1 MNTLKRNLKRLT
13 ALLLCAVMMLGV
25 LPLQLDLSPKASAA
39 WSTQYVEK
47 MRQLGIMAGDGTS
60 MAENRAITRAEMM
73 AMLNRAYGFNRS
85 GSIPFTDVP
94 RGAWY
99 YNDIVTAY
107 NEGIM
112 SGTSAT
118 KASPNGKVTREQA
131 LVLIGNA
138 MRLEMN
144 RGEVTEFTDGRN
156 FSAWSAPYVRSALL
170 AGIISGRPD
179 GSFGPKSHITRGE
192 VACIL
197 SSALGTLINTPG
209 DHSLGGVFGNVT
221 INTAHVTL
229 RDTVIA
235 GDLYLTG
242 GVGLGDVLLDNVR
255 VLGRI
260 VIAGGGEA
268 QIGQDSILLNN
279 VVAQKLQIDPATGQY
294 VSIRALGSTDI
305 PETVVYGSAYIQDDV
320 RDNTKGLR
328 VVSLEG
334 PNGTS
339 FTVAGN
345 LKTVINRTPGS
356 TLTVGDTGNGSA
368 KNVTIDEK
376 ATDSNLV
383 LDINAAVDEVN
394 LDTATHVSGSG
405 DIGKLNVT
413 TDGSQCEILP
423 DEVVVRPGVTTTIQ
437 DMTDVDSEI
446 AKEISSNPRLLEGYP
461 KVRNVAPTTADGY
474 FSVNKAGAIHW
485 ALTNAAIGPLTDEDA
500 ENLINPSDYGSG
512 LMSYGNITA
521 EKSKTEYET
530 SLTGMEAGGTYYLS
544 AVLVDAHKRRSP
556 VKSQKILTPDGTVPA
571 MTSGYP
577 TITDRTPT
585 RNDDNADLPF
595 GEIADLQATVMANKT
610 CDLYYVLL
618 PAGST
623 APQTSEFLSASFV
636 DPYGYGRIH
645 LIKNTMDS
653 FKVNEIDLDLNDIA
667 ESLGEVEEDTSY
679 DLYLWLTDADGT
691 SSSQIIKQTVK
702 TKDITPPKFNLGD
715 MVQTATQATSVRLT
729 NSMNESGTVYWVAVP
744 NGEPY
749 PIPNDGSSPSDPAFL
764 RSDYAKLQ
772 VVNGLNGFKFGKV
785 TVKANTDFNITISG
799 LTKESAYDV
808 YYLGEDAA
816 KNYSDPILKFTAHT
830 LDSTPPSATQ
840 EFESVPEDSP
850 ETPYA
855 DSTINLVFNEDIRYK
870 QPSGSGEPYKDPN
883 LLNLYTNYADAKKQS
898 ATSSETL
905 AAEKLFVDALGDMIV
920 MYDPGTRQP
929 VPERTRTSDPTAEWT
944 VDYRNVR
951 VYKDGAKLVVSFV
964 NLGDSQD
971 SALNLESGASYYF
984 QLKNIADESE
994 SHNAMKTTQ
1003 LPEFTVMS
1011 AEVLISKKDTQ
1022 VDKTIQAQDLDG
1034 NPVEGKGDDNQ
1045 PTQDIPIDISF
1056 TAKPS
1061 STGATADGVYW
1072 DMLFW
1077 FDTSVEFM
1085 LFTRKNGD
1093 TNAPWTLV
1101 GKKDADGKAPT
1112 LSINV
1117 PQGATDLR
1125 GASTVV
1131 SLGDRDFHNI
1141 NEPYQTGGLHCG
1153 LNDQEDAD
1161 EEHISDEKYDY
1172 ALHFVRIGTKEDR
1185 STFNETINGQVTFL
1199 TGTRSALDMLANS
1212 LAISPGIFD
1221 SIVEGKRAGIEDIT
1235 FPKNLDDEERKLAWT
1250 FTDSRPPQFI
1260 NKSPQFTPTDTGVTM
1275 SFTTQPAGMV
1285 YYIISPVYEDGT
1297 AALAPRDG
1305 EFTVNDN
1312 KIKHIATSGAG
1323 CLVDTKG
1330 DLAPDNVTGPV
1341 PGQYEYNGK
1350 TLNTNPDEQDR
1361 DNYYFSFP
1369 SSRTVF
1375 NPSEAGLP
1383 PDELIS
1389 GSSSAGA
1396 APTLVNITGLSP
1408 ETKYYVYL
1416 VTQGGSNILSEVKV
1430 YQFTTKETSR
1440 PIITLNRDGSLVT
1453 VNSTEKADIKWL
1465 VIPDTGSSMN
1475 SLLTA
1480 PFTDAI
1486 GTAGIEKLKEKFAG
1500 DQERIDRYLRNT
1512 DDPNDSTKKK
1522 FRVIDALCENVEG
1535 NTTSTSAGSL
1545 FDLFA
1550 LPTYK
1555 SEVAAYIRNA
1565 ASGGSDTSSAGSG
1578 SVTINQAN
1586 GSQLVNT
1593 NQNNTLSP
1601 ATNYYFLAVGN
1612 TPATIAGGQ
1621 ASDDGFRAIYPVIMT
1636 DNQHPMVTFCA
1647 PNGLSIVGDK
1657 IQGTLQLR
1665 FDENLYWFAGS
1676 GDPKQVVITK
1686 EGTAKP
1692 GPTDKTIDIYPGL
1705 IEYISSTGVD
1715 VVRPAADG
1723 NTITA
1728 VNSMVFSFTDVPV
1741 STGTTRIDISF
1752 DRNLCDWNNNR
1763 LGSADKNEKTPLSI
1777 TISVKE
1783 VPIDPSNPTGDKE
1796 KVIEVSVPKN
1806 WDARTDS

>member
-13 ALLLCAVMMLGV
+13 ALLLCAVMMLGA

-474 FSVNKAGAIHW
+474 FSVNKAGAIYW
-485 ALTNAAIGPLTDEDA
+485 ALTNAAIGPLTDADA

-808 YYLGEDAA
+808 YYLGE
-816 KNYSDPILKFTAHT
+816 
-830 LDSTPPSATQ
+830 
-840 EFESVPEDSP
+840 E
-850 ETPYA
+850 
-855 DSTINLVFNEDIRYK
+855 
-870 QPSGSGEPYKDPN
+870 
-883 LLNLYTNYADAKKQS
+883 LL
-898 ATSSETL
+898 
-905 AAEKLFVDALGDMIV
+905 G
-920 MYDPGTRQP
+920 PHP
-929 VPERTRTSDPTAEWT
+929 
-944 VDYRNVR
+944 
-951 VYKDGAKLVVSFV
+951 
-964 NLGDSQD
+964 
-971 SALNLESGASYYF
+971 
-984 QLKNIADESE
+984 
-994 SHNAMKTTQ
+994 
-1003 LPEFTVMS
+1003 
-1011 AEVLISKKDTQ
+1011 Q
-1022 VDKTIQAQDLDG
+1022 VHG
-1034 NPVEGKGDDNQ
+1034 PH
-1045 PTQDIPIDISF
+1045 P
-1056 TAKPS
+1056 
-1061 STGATADGVYW
+1061 
-1072 DMLFW
+1072 
-1077 FDTSVEFM
+1077 
-1085 LFTRKNGD
+1085 R
-1093 TNAPWTLV
+1093 
-1101 GKKDADGKAPT
+1101 
-1112 LSINV
+1112 
-1117 PQGATDLR
+1117 
-1125 GASTVV
+1125 
-1131 SLGDRDFHNI
+1131 
-1141 NEPYQTGGLHCG
+1141 LH
-1153 LNDQEDAD
+1153 
-1161 EEHISDEKYDY
+1161 
-1172 ALHFVRIGTKEDR
+1172 
-1185 STFNETINGQVTFL
+1185 
-1199 TGTRSALDMLANS
+1199 
-1212 LAISPGIFD
+1212 P
-1221 SIVEGKRAGIEDIT
+1221 
-1235 FPKNLDDEERKLAWT
+1235 
-1250 FTDSRPPQFI
+1250 
-1260 NKSPQFTPTDTGVTM
+1260 
-1275 SFTTQPAGMV
+1275 
-1285 YYIISPVYEDGT
+1285 
-1297 AALAPRDG
+1297 
-1305 EFTVNDN
+1305 
-1312 KIKHIATSGAG
+1312 
-1323 CLVDTKG
+1323 
-1330 DLAPDNVTGPV
+1330 
-1341 PGQYEYNGK
+1341 
-1350 TLNTNPDEQDR
+1350 
-1361 DNYYFSFP
+1361 
-1369 SSRTVF
+1369 
-1375 NPSEAGLP
+1375 
-1383 PDELIS
+1383 
-1389 GSSSAGA
+1389 
-1396 APTLVNITGLSP
+1396 
-1408 ETKYYVYL
+1408 
-1416 VTQGGSNILSEVKV
+1416 
-1430 YQFTTKETSR
+1430 
-1440 PIITLNRDGSLVT
+1440 
-1453 VNSTEKADIKWL
+1453 
-1465 VIPDTGSSMN
+1465 
-1475 SLLTA
+1475 
-1480 PFTDAI
+1480 
-1486 GTAGIEKLKEKFAG
+1486 
-1500 DQERIDRYLRNT
+1500 
-1512 DDPNDSTKKK
+1512 
-1522 FRVIDALCENVEG
+1522 ALCH
-1535 NTTSTSAGSL
+1535 
-1545 FDLFA
+1545 
-1550 LPTYK
+1550 
-1555 SEVAAYIRNA
+1555 
-1565 ASGGSDTSSAGSG
+1565 SG
-1578 SVTINQAN
+1578 V
-1586 GSQLVNT
+1586 
-1593 NQNNTLSP
+1593 
-1601 ATNYYFLAVGN
+1601 
-1612 TPATIAGGQ
+1612 
-1621 ASDDGFRAIYPVIMT
+1621 
-1636 DNQHPMVTFCA
+1636 
-1647 PNGLSIVGDK
+1647 
-1657 IQGTLQLR
+1657 
-1665 FDENLYWFAGS
+1665 
-1676 GDPKQVVITK
+1676 
-1686 EGTAKP
+1686 
-1692 GPTDKTIDIYPGL
+1692 
-1705 IEYISSTGVD
+1705 
-1715 VVRPAADG
+1715 
-1723 NTITA
+1723 
-1728 VNSMVFSFTDVPV
+1728 
-1741 STGTTRIDISF
+1741 
-1752 DRNLCDWNNNR
+1752 
-1763 LGSADKNEKTPLSI
+1763 
-1777 TISVKE
+1777 
-1783 VPIDPSNPTGDKE
+1783 
-1796 KVIEVSVPKN
+1796 
-1806 WDARTDS
+1806 

>member
-13 ALLLCAVMMLGV
+13 ALLLCAVMMLGA

-260 VIAGGGEA
+260 VVAGGGEA

-328 VVSLEG
+328 VISLEG

-376 ATDSNLV
+376 ATNSNLV

-474 FSVNKAGAIHW
+474 FSVNKAGAIYW
-485 ALTNAAIGPLTDEDA
+485 ALTNAAIGPLTDADA

-530 SLTGMEAGGTYYLS
+530 HLTGMEAGGTYYLS

-905 AAEKLFVDALGDMIV
+905 AAEKLFVDALRDMIV

-929 VPERTRTSDPTAEWT
+929 VPERPKDGAENWT

-1093 TNAPWTLV
+1093 TDAPWTLV
-1101 GKKDADGKAPT
+1101 GKKDADGKVPT

-1141 NEPYQTGGLHCG
+1141 NEPYETGGLHCG
-1153 LNDQEDAD
+1153 LNDQLDTAGKP
-1161 EEHISDEKYDY
+1161 ISDEKYDY

-1260 NKSPQFTPTDTGVTM
+1260 SESPKFTPTDTGVRMALTLE
-1275 SFTTQPAGMV
+1275 PEGMV
-1285 YYIISPVYEDGT
+1285 YYIISPVDKDGI
-1297 AALAPRDG
+1297 AALAPRNGKEDLLPEQLKYIANGG
-1305 EFTVNDN
+1305 E
-1312 KIKHIATSGAG
+1312 G
-1323 CLVDTKG
+1323 CLVDDAG
-1330 DLAPDNVTGPV
+1330 NLAPSNVTGPND
-1341 PGQYEYNGK
+1341 QYHYNGK
-1350 TLNTNPDEQDR
+1350 TLNTNEKEPEKEK
-1361 DNYYFSFP
+1361 YYFSSP
-1369 SSRTVF
+1369 SARAVF
-1375 NPSEAGLP
+1375 NPREAGIKEDL
-1383 PDELIS
+1383 LTI
-1389 GSSSAGA
+1389 GSAGA
-1396 APTLVNITGLSP
+1396 GMGTTLVDIDGLSP
-1408 ETKYYVYL
+1408 NTTHYVYL
-1416 VTQGGSNILSEVKV
+1416 VTQGGSNILSEVRL
-1430 YQFTTKETSR
+1430 YQFRTKPITR
-1440 PIITLNRDGSLVT
+1440 PVITLRTSGSNIT
-1453 VNSTEKADIKWL
+1453 I
-1465 VIPDTGSSMN
+1465 SS
-1475 SLLTA
+1475 
-1480 PFTDAI
+1480 D
-1486 GTAGIEKLKEKFAG
+1486 
-1500 DQERIDRYLRNT
+1500 
-1512 DDPNDSTKKK
+1512 
-1522 FRVIDALCENVEG
+1522 IDADVDYMVVPYSTAMDKTITDSFVHDPDAVIERPLPGGTDHPDKIYEAMGADVVEG
-1535 NTTSTSAGSL
+1535 TTSAGSW
-1545 FDLFA
+1545 FDCYGRQSDKNTIA
-1550 LPTYK
+1550 
-1555 SEVAAYIRNA
+1555 SYIR
-1565 ASGGSDTSSAGSG
+1565 TQ
-1578 SVTINQAN
+1578 TAN
-1586 GSQLVNT
+1586 GSSVIGTGSTSVKGGSSVVVECGKEFELKKDIEYCFLVVGRSPANSGDAFRATYPFQVSDTEAPVINT
-1593 NQNNTLSP
+1593 VNNTLYAYP
-1601 ATNYYFLAVGN
+1601 LK
-1612 TPATIAGGQ
+1612 
-1621 ASDDGFRAIYPVIMT
+1621 DDTVKNRWYIG
-1636 DNQHPMVTFCA
+1636 
-1647 PNGLSIVGDK
+1647 
-1657 IQGTLQLR
+1657 GTLRLTFNEPLCYLEKTTGTQQKLYKVTNNKTATAANDFKKTNEIVEKPLDPGVQLIMEDTGTPTQAVSITIG
-1665 FDENLYWFAGS
+1665 FSHDDNGKPIKDPDTDPTAAYFCSPDGS
-1676 GDPKQVVITK
+1676 SITF
-1686 EGTAKP
+1686 
-1692 GPTDKTIDIYPGL
+1692 YPGL
-1705 IEYISSTGVD
+1705 SDGGYNARMDDPLSVNVRVRVTTDSDGNKIGTPVITIPKAWLGVGVD
-1715 VVRPAADG
+1715 P
-1723 NTITA
+1723 NQTPTA
-1728 VNSMVFSFTDVPV
+1728 
-1741 STGTTRIDISF
+1741 
-1752 DRNLCDWNNNR
+1752 
-1763 LGSADKNEKTPLSI
+1763 
-1777 TISVKE
+1777 
-1783 VPIDPSNPTGDKE
+1783 
-1796 KVIEVSVPKN
+1796 
-1806 WDARTDS
+1806 